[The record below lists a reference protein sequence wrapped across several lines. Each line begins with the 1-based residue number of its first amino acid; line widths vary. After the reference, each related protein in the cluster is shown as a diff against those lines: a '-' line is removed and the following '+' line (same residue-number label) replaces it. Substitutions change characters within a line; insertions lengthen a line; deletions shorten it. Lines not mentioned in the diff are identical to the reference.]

1 MKNIKTYNE
10 MNETF
15 LFNKFNRLQNKVKSD
30 LGLNLYFATTFGTVI
45 TAMFPLF
52 SKLVKTGKF
61 TNITDTDIVLLIF
74 GALSIILKENSQ
86 NIEKLKN
93 AINERGLSEIIKTV
107 TINIEN
113 ILKLFKNIAST
124 TGKTIN
130 SLVDMLSY
138 TSLFV
143 PFLLGLLDVIE
154 LYKINFTDFNK
165 VMMNPTGIV
174 LSTSVGVLTI
184 TLKHIVNIIMRKI
197 FRKIKSK
204 KTPSQI
210 NDVVQFFE
218 SVEIICEN
226 YFLSI

>member
-61 TNITDTDIVLLIF
+61 TNITDTDIVLLVF

-113 ILKLFKNIAST
+113 ILKLFKNIATT

-138 TSLFV
+138 TALFV

-165 VMMNPTGIV
+165 VMLNPTGIV